1 MRPWPFGTTGGTF
14 TDDNGGSSLGSAFD
28 SSMIDVSLGSRA
40 TTVPLPG
47 VPRLLPK
54 Q

>member
-1 MRPWPFGTTGGTF
+1 
-14 TDDNGGSSLGSAFD
+14 
-28 SSMIDVSLGSRA
+28 MIDVSLGSRA